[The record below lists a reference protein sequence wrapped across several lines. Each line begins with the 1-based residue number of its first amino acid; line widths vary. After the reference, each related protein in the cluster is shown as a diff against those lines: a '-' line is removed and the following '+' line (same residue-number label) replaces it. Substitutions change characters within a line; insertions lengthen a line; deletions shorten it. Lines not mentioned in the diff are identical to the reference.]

1 MGGRP
6 LGHQIPSP
14 DAAAPPEPVQDI
26 SREGQHP
33 SPEESRPD
41 STVGYR
47 RPPAAHWFK
56 KGQSG
61 YPTGRP
67 RGCKNTKTLL
77 AEELSSKVVIT
88 EGGKSKKVSK
98 RQLMVKR
105 LANKAAAG
113 DPKAIE
119 MIFKYEGV
127 LQQAAGGTAGINNPE
142 TVDQGQDEI
151 NADLL
156 KEFARMVLES
166 PEAWR
171 QPQPLKEEDDRT

>member
-1 MGGRP
+1 
-6 LGHQIPSP
+6 LGNQIPSP
-14 DAAAPPEPVQDI
+14 DAPASPEPLEGT
-26 SREGQHP
+26 SGEGQHP
-33 SPEESRPD
+33 SPEESRSAPD
-41 STVGYR
+41 STIGYG
-47 RPPAAHWFK
+47 RPPAAYWYK

-61 YPTGRP
+61 YPAGRP
-67 RGCKNTKTLL
+67 RGSKNTKTLL
-77 AEELSSKVVIT
+77 AEELSSKVTIR
-88 EGGKSKKVSK
+88 EGGKQRKVSK

-127 LQQAAGGTAGINNPE
+127 LQQAADGTAGINNPE

-171 QPQPLKEEDDRT
+171 SKPAAEGGVSDKT